1 MMGKRGMVNVVD
13 LPTGER
19 GEVIELRG
27 GWGMHRHLSSLG
39 IRPGKVLRKITTQPM
54 GGPIMV
60 EVAGAR
66 IAIGRGMAARIVIRK
81 IES

>member
-1 MMGKRGMVNVVD
+1 MVTVVD

-19 GEVIELRG
+19 GEVIELMG
-27 GWGMHRHLSSLG
+27 GWGIHRHLSSLG
-39 IRPGKVLRKITTQPM
+39 IQPGKVLRKITTQPL

-66 IAIGRGMAARIVIRK
+66 VAIGRGMAARIAIRK